1 MEGYIRRIERARK
14 ALGEADKVLIG
25 GGAGLS
31 AAAGL
36 EYAGE
41 RFEDNFADFIGKYG
55 MTDMYT
61 AGFYPFATEE
71 EKWAYWARHIE
82 INLYKQEPTQ
92 LYSDLKQLVDGK
104 DFFCRDYKRRESV

>member
-1 MEGYIRRIERARK
+1 
-14 ALGEADKVLIG
+14 
-25 GGAGLS
+25 
-31 AAAGL
+31 
-36 EYAGE
+36 
-41 RFEDNFADFIGKYG
+41 

-61 AGFYPFATEE
+61 AGFYPCATEE
-71 EKWAYWARHIE
+71 EKGAYWARHIE